1 MNSKA
6 KEMHLK
12 FLNGTYPHSDFFEQT
27 ETSGHLFFKCMYV
40 EPIMYMTD
48 FSY

>member
-1 MNSKA
+1 MTSKA

-12 FLNGTYPHSDFFEQT
+12 FLIGTYPRSDFFEQT
-27 ETSGHLFFKCMYV
+27 ETSAHLFFKCMYV
-40 EPIMYMTD
+40 EPIRYMTG